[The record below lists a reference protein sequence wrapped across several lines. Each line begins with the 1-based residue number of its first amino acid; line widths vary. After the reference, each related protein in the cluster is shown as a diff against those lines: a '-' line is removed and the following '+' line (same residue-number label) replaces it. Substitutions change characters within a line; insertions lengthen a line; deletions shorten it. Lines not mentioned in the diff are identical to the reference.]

1 MIREIRAVSKVPI
14 LFLSSRDHP
23 MDMVMAMN
31 MGADDYVQK
40 PFHMDVLLAK
50 IQAVLRRTYAYGEEA
65 MDVIEWNGALLDLKR
80 GVIRRDGREAELTK
94 NEFYIL
100 TVLVE
105 AKDEIVTRQ
114 DLIRKLW
121 EDEHF
126 VNDNTLTAN
135 ITRLRQK
142 LALLELDGAIITKK
156 GIGYMA
162 GSSFVYL
169 NLLFLLAFIGFFIW
183 RYLRETKY
191 ISQLDALARDMQ
203 DGWLE
208 ALPRPEYVRDETVD
222 DVLRAADL
230 HYKRKIS
237 DLKKTWL
244 VQNDMTAS
252 WIHEVKA
259 PLTAMKLAIDAH
271 PRDPVMRTLEAE
283 WLRLHLLVDRQ
294 LYITRL
300 PSLESDY
307 VPEETVIQRLAA
319 KEVRE
324 LASWCMAKNL
334 AVEFEG
340 DEAQVTTDSKWCRF
354 MIRQILIN
362 AVKYSPEGGTI
373 WIASE
378 RMPAGNV
385 VLVIKDEGPG
395 IPAHDLPRIF
405 DKGFTGGNGRLHN
418 AATGLGLYL
427 ARVVGD
433 RIGVT
438 LEAESAP
445 GKGTAMRLIFTAAN
459 AYEKVQKER
468 YR

>member
-1 MIREIRAVSKVPI
+1 MFIRYVRSMLSWIFFTVMLLGVTDLLI
-14 LFLSSRDHP
+14 FLD
-23 MDMVMAMN
+23 
-31 MGADDYVQK
+31 
-40 PFHMDVLLAK
+40 
-50 IQAVLRRTYAYGEEA
+50 
-65 MDVIEWNGALLDLKR
+65 R
-80 GVIRRDGREAELTK
+80 GVSI
-94 NEFYIL
+94 
-100 TVLVE
+100 
-105 AKDEIVTRQ
+105 Q
-114 DLIRKLW
+114 
-121 EDEHF
+121 
-126 VNDNTLTAN
+126 
-135 ITRLRQK
+135 
-142 LALLELDGAIITKK
+142 
-156 GIGYMA
+156 

-208 ALPRPEYVRDETVD
+208 ALPRPEYVWDETVD

-271 PRDPVMRTLEAE
+271 PRDPAMRTLEAE

-324 LASWCMAKNL
+324 LSSWCMAKNL

-385 VLVIKDEGPG
+385 LLVIKDEGPG